1 MARTNPVPLAE
12 SRATDLPVAKKAP
25 AAGAPDDRPTVYL
38 HPGHMHV
45 AFGQYAVKTILGSC
59 IAVCIWDDRAQ
70 AGGVVHYL
78 LPEGQIIEG
87 NTGKYGSL
95 AIPALIK
102 AVRALAGGEGRLRAK
117 VFGGAGVL
125 PSMGKHLND
134 LGDSN
139 ARMAW
144 KMLAA
149 DNVPVVAKDVGGTRG
164 RRLIFNVDDGSAWVW
179 RL

>member
-1 MARTNPVPLAE
+1 MRLAD
-12 SRATDLPVAKKAP
+12 SRETGGLATQKAP

-45 AFGQYAVKTILGSC
+45 AFGQYAVKTVLGSC
-59 IAVCIWDDRAQ
+59 IAVCVWDDRAQ

-78 LPEGQIIEG
+78 LPEGRAVEG

-102 AVRALAGGEGRLRAK
+102 AVRALGGGESKLRAK

-125 PSMGKHLND
+125 PSLGKRLND
-134 LGDSN
+134 LGESN

>member
-1 MARTNPVPLAE
+1 MDV
-12 SRATDLPVAKKAP
+12 VAAGKTP

-45 AFGQYAVKTILGSC
+45 AFGQYAIKTVLGSC

-70 AGGVVHYL
+70 AGGMVHYL
-78 LPEGQIIEG
+78 LPEGRIVEG

-95 AIPALIK
+95 AIPALIR
-102 AVRALAGGEGRLRAK
+102 AVRALGGTEEKMRAK
-117 VFGGAGVL
+117 VFGGAGML
-125 PSMGKHLND
+125 PRLGKRAND

-149 DNVPVVAKDVGGTRG
+149 DNVVVVAKDVGGTRG
-164 RRLIFNVDDGSAWVW
+164 RRLVFNVDDGAAWVW